1 MRRLLLTLIMF
12 MPVLSLSGQ
21 DAPAPRSSDVATLDG
36 IIDALYAS
44 ISGPAGVERDWPRFR
59 TLFVP
64 DARMMPTGR
73 RQDGTGVRRAWT
85 LDEYI
90 ATAGPQLK
98 AGGFFEREIARRTDR
113 FGNVVHLFS
122 TYESRRKAEDPQ
134 PFMRGINSI
143 QLWNDG
149 ARWWIITVFWENESP
164 TVPIPAQYLDSSP

>member
-1 MRRLLLTLIMF
+1 MRRQLVTLSML
-12 MPVLSLSGQ
+12 MPLLSLIGQ
-21 DAPAPRSSDVATLDG
+21 DAAAPRPSDVATIDG

-44 ISGPAGVERDWPRFR
+44 ISGPAGAERDWVRFR

-90 ATAGPQLK
+90 TTAGPQLK
-98 AGGFFEREIARRTDR
+98 NGGFFEREIARRTDR
-113 FGNVVHLFS
+113 FGNVVQLFS

-149 ARWWIITVFWENESP
+149 ARWWIISVFWENESP
-164 TVPIPAQYLDSSP
+164 SVPIPAQYLTSSP

>member
-1 MRRLLLTLIMF
+1 MRRQLLALLML
-12 MPVLSLSGQ
+12 MPFLSVVGQ
-21 DAPAPRSSDVATLDG
+21 DAAAPRPSDVATLDG

-44 ISGPAGVERDWPRFR
+44 ISGPAGQERDWPRFR
-59 TLFVP
+59 TLFVA

-85 LDEYI
+85 LDEYM
-90 ATAGPQLK
+90 AAAGPQLVS
-98 AGGFFEREIARRTDR
+98 GGFFEREIARRTDR
-113 FGNVVHLFS
+113 FGNVVQLFS

-149 ARWWIITVFWENESP
+149 ARWWIISVLWENESAA
-164 TVPIPAQYLDSSP
+164 VPIPAQYLRSSP

>member
-44 ISGPAGVERDWPRFR
+44 ISGPAGAERDWPRFR

-73 RQDGTGVRRAWT
+73 RQDGTGVRRVWT

-98 AGGFFEREIARRTDR
+98 SGGFFEREIARRTDR